1 VVNQITR
8 QFAIY
13 FRKLAEPNLIQCPS
27 CCSDSFCDVS
37 NLRQHLQELQNRLD
51 SIQCYA
57 CGENIIGLQCYINH
71 LNVCPT
77 VNTPKEDHVTKIEC
91 STFSDEIGVENQ
103 SPSKLVSSGVKII
116 LVPGLANS
124 SIPAPK
130 ILQRLTPVISSAKD
144 FDETTVS

>member
-1 VVNQITR
+1 VFNNKNETTS
-8 QFAIY
+8 IY

-27 CCSDSFCDVS
+27 CCADSFCDVS

-57 CGENIIGLQCYINH
+57 CGEQIGGLQCYIDH
-71 LNVCPT
+71 LNVCPPG
-77 VNTPKEDHVTKIEC
+77 NTPKENHVTKIEC
-91 STFSDEIGVENQ
+91 SSFSDEVGVENQ

-116 LVPGLANS
+116 LVPGLASS

-130 ILQRLTPVISSAKD
+130 ILQRLTPVVSVAENKAK
-144 FDETTVS
+144 TIVS